1 VPYPGCRAF
10 LQELQSVATVTA
22 VPSKGGGSSGGD
34 GGGGGEGGTSA
45 NVADHSALHE
55 ATFLTARPP
64 CLRRSTQRAL
74 AGAGIARCALV
85 VGSACA
91 LGRHGAMLAHKY
103 ARYEE
108 VRALYAEARIVFLGD
123 NGQADALLGERILES
138 DEGLRAAGAPPP
150 CVLIHDVLP
159 SLLARDDVGHKTH
172 RVCERGTLSF
182 RTYAGAAHAAR
193 LAGLLSA
200 DGLERVAFAVAEEI
214 RSVPFGSERA
224 RQSQQTA
231 VLKDVSVVMQD
242 MPSET
247 ALRCME
253 AIQLM

>member
-1 VPYPGCRAF
+1 M
-10 LQELQSVATVTA
+10 ATVTA
-22 VPSKGGGSSGGD
+22 VPSKGGGE
-34 GGGGGEGGTSA
+34 GEGGTSA

-108 VRALYAEARIVFLGD
+108 IRGLYAEARIVFLGD

-159 SLLARDDVGHKTH
+159 SLLARDDVGHRTH
-172 RVCERGTLSF
+172 RVCGGRGALSF

-214 RSVPFGSERA
+214 RSVPFGSERV